1 MSQNT
6 KINISLTKFLI
17 TSLLVIVF
25 ITFLNW
31 RAGETTTNQTETNPP
46 ALAGGIMDEKT
57 TIPTEEITA
66 LKADLEKSKKDLE
79 DLKLKTDELEKKN

>member
-1 MSQNT
+1 MSKTNNN
-6 KINISLTKFLI
+6 KYPLPVILLTAIILI
-17 TSLLVIVF
+17 GFGYSFALSSQ
-25 ITFLNW
+25 
-31 RAGETTTNQTETNPP
+31 TTTPQIETNPP